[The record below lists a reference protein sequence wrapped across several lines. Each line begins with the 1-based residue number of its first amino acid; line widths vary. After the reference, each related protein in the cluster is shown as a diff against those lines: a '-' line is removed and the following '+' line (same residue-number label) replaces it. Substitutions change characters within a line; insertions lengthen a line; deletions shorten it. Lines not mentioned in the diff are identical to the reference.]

1 MKIAF
6 ICTENLPSPAIK
18 GGAIQVLV
26 DGIVPLLSKKNEIT
40 IFSVADSTLPTF
52 ETKNNIHF
60 IRVQYKYYIREV
72 KRYLAKSQFDIIQV
86 FNRPKALLHYKEVAP
101 KSKFILS
108 LHNDVMREEKISMDL
123 GNKVV
128 KACDHIFTI
137 SEFIKGK
144 VINRFPEAQEKTT
157 VAYSGVNIDEFSPL
171 WASHIQPIRQH
182 YRQKYGVENKKVILF
197 AGRLCKSKGPHL
209 LIQSMKNLLKI
220 HPDTV
225 LVIAGGKWF
234 SDNSIN
240 HYVHYLHQLAKP
252 LKDKVIFTRFIPAQ
266 EIPKFFLIADLF
278 VCSSQWEEPLAR
290 VHYEAMAAGLPIITT
305 NRGGNPEVITHM
317 QNGYVIDN
325 YNQLNAFVEAI
336 DYYLSNPL
344 EASEIAKN
352 GRLLTE
358 ENFQYKHTVKRIE
371 AAYQTLKEAETKLT
385 QPSKFQ

>member
-6 ICTENLPSPAIK
+6 ICSENLPSPAIK

-26 DGIVPLLSKKNEIT
+26 DGIVPLLSKNNEIT
-40 IFSVADSTLPTF
+40 IFSVSDTTLPTF
-52 ETKNNIHF
+52 ETKNSIHF

-86 FNRPKALLHYKEVAP
+86 FNRPKAILHYKEVAS

-123 GNKVV
+123 GNKVI

-137 SEFIKGK
+137 SDFIKGK
-144 VINRFPEAQEKTT
+144 VIKRFPEAQGKTT
-157 VAYSGVNIDEFSPL
+157 VAYSGVNLDEFSPI
-171 WASHIQPIRQH
+171 WASHIHPIRQH

-209 LIQSMKNLLKI
+209 LIQSMKTLLKK
-220 HPDTV
+220 HPDAV

-234 SDNSIN
+234 SDNSLN
-240 HYVHYLHQLAKP
+240 HYVQYLHQLAKP

-266 EIPKFFLIADLF
+266 EISKFFLIADLF

-305 NRGGNPEVITHM
+305 NRGGNTEVISHLK
-317 QNGYVIDN
+317 NGYVIDD
-325 YNQLNAFVEAI
+325 YNHSEAFSDAI
-336 DYYLSNPL
+336 DYYLSNPRH
-344 EASEIAKN
+344 ASKLAVN
-352 GRLLTE
+352 GRLLVE

-371 AAYQTLKEAETKLT
+371 AVYQTFKDTNPELT
-385 QPSKFQ
+385 QSSKTQ